1 MAAPNNNKPSTS
13 QTPPNNA
20 SARLEKT
27 HPGIRR
33 STPDSEALASS
44 DDDGEHPLPAPT
56 TVPAQKPARRT
67 SWLNEIPAS
76 MPRKTSLTGPLSS
89 GVSNPTSPATDQS
102 GWQTNTS
109 PGLNSSMTWNNVG
122 NTSFPWGTGIWN
134 TDSRKEPPPRL
145 SEIVPSPTTSN
156 PSLASNYMA
165 DELLSPT
172 TRTTSGE
179 SAIPFS
185 IPLYPTPKTYRSQS
199 YSVGQLDPEHPSLV
213 MGSKPPAAYAG
224 GRNRNGTQ
232 YSALQHRSSRP
243 SLLGELG
250 HDSATLGRVREDED
264 DEAESPGGSDGS
276 YNNYNAN
283 QARTIEQLSRENAL
297 LRQAAGQMEAPI
309 RDRAMSSASAASG
322 YAVGSGIR
330 NLHRIHGTVPE
341 EGDLA
346 VEDLDELS
354 SIPGYNDMYSNTR
367 RRFSEHSVNLEKQ
380 FPAFTPLENRALGDI
395 RKAHWQTSLGFGS
408 LADIP
413 QSRRHSFAE
422 IPMRHPSM
430 SGESQIASSSRV
442 GLGNQDESYVNASEG
457 SVSNAPGQNRE
468 YQRLAMLPRPEE
480 EHEMESEYSRAR
492 RFAESYFA
500 RDPSL
505 RSAADTQSPISP
517 SFHQGFN
524 PYGRHQPALSHQ
536 NQLLYIVTFKCHR
549 ADVFYIQEDTGLQ
562 VKPGDLVIVE
572 ADRGTDLG
580 TIQHANI
587 SLQKARELKQQYA
600 EEHYKWLMMFSR
612 QGQNG
617 AAGAVGAPGSVPGLG
632 SRSAIGGMGPHGAHG
647 VQEPS
652 GEIKPKLIKRLA
664 QNHEILT
671 LRDKE
676 GNEAKAK
683 RVCQQKVVEHRL
695 NMEILDAEFQM
706 DWKKLTFY
714 YFADSY
720 INFNSLVTDLF
731 KIYKTRIW
739 MSAINPASFVT
750 PPTAGLQSPNPLGY
764 GQDGDRS
771 HQRDGRGF
779 GHSRDGLDVGR
790 DGVGSQM
797 NLLRSGYGEPYQQF
811 HTPRQP
817 EAGLGGLGSVD
828 PFTTYPQGGYGP
840 LDSGYSDYTA
850 TSGANPAS
858 SRMQP
863 RPTHNLLKRSPSRTF
878 PSCDNDDKPTTST
891 ADKMGA
897 LKYVEEIQKKKQS
910 DVIRFLL
917 RVRCWELRQL
927 NAIHRASRPSRPD
940 KARRLGYKAKQG
952 YVIYRIRVRR
962 GGRKRPAPKGAT
974 YGKPTNMGINQLKY
988 QRALAATAEERV
1000 GRRCANLR
1008 VLNSYWINQ
1017 DSTYKYFEVIL
1028 VDPQHKAI
1036 RRDARI
1042 NWICNAVHKHREAR
1056 GLTATGKKS
1065 RGINK
1070 GHRYNNTSSGRRHT
1084 WKRQNTQ
1091 SYWRYR

>member
-1 MAAPNNNKPSTS
+1 MAAPSNSKPSSVS

-20 SARLEKT
+20 SARLEKS

-44 DDDGEHPLPAPT
+44 DDDGEHPLPAPST
-56 TVPAQKPARRT
+56 SMPAQKPVRRT
-67 SWLNEIPAS
+67 SWLNEIPVS
-76 MPRKTSLTGPLSS
+76 ITRKAPVTGPLST
-89 GVSNPTSPATDQS
+89 GASNPTSPATEQS
-102 GWQTNTS
+102 GWQANTS
-109 PGLNSSMTWNNVG
+109 PGLNSSITWNNVG
-122 NTSFPWGTGIWN
+122 NSSFPWGTGIWN

-145 SEIVPSPTTSN
+145 SELVPSPTMSI
-156 PSLASNYMA
+156 PSTASNYLA
-165 DELLSPT
+165 EELLSPT
-172 TRTTSGE
+172 TRTTSGD
-179 SAIPFS
+179 SSIPFS
-185 IPLYPTPKTYRSQS
+185 IPLHPTPKTYRSQS
-199 YSVGQLDPEHPSLV
+199 YSVGQLDPEYTALTTGNKATTAFS
-213 MGSKPPAAYAG
+213 AG
-224 GRNRNGTQ
+224 RSRNGTQ
-232 YSALQHRSSRP
+232 FSALQHRSSRP

-250 HDSATLGRVREDED
+250 HDPATLGRVREDED
-264 DEAESPGGSDGS
+264 DGVESPGGSDGS
-276 YNNYNAN
+276 YSNLNAD
-283 QARTIEQLSRENAL
+283 QARTIQQLSRENAL
-297 LRQAAGQMEAPI
+297 LRQAAGQMESSF
-309 RDRAMSSASAASG
+309 RDRAMSTASAAGG
-322 YAVGSGIR
+322 YAVGGGPR
-330 NLHRIHGTVPE
+330 NSHRIHGSVPE
-341 EGDLA
+341 EGDPA
-346 VEDLDELS
+346 VEDLDEVGN
-354 SIPGYNDMYSNTR
+354 IPGYSDLYSNTR

-380 FPAFTPLENRALGDI
+380 FSGFAPLENRNLG
-395 RKAHWQTSLGFGS
+395 RAHWQTSLGFGS

-413 QSRRHSFAE
+413 QSRRHSFAD
-422 IPMRHPSM
+422 IPMRHPSV
-430 SGESQIASSSRV
+430 SGDTQVASGSRV
-442 GLGNQDESYVNASEG
+442 GLNEQDENYTNINQVP
-457 SVSNAPGQNRE
+457 VSNAPGQNRE

-480 EHEMESEYSRAR
+480 EHEMETEYLRAR

-505 RSAADTQSPISP
+505 RGATDAQSPMTP
-517 SFHQGFN
+517 PFHQSFN
-524 PYGRHQPALSHQ
+524 PYVRHQPVLPHQ

-562 VKPGDLVIVE
+562 VNPGDLVIVE

-612 QGQNG
+612 QGQSS
-617 AAGAVGAPGSVPGLG
+617 AAGGSAPG
-632 SRSAIGGMGPHGAHG
+632 SRSAIGGMGTHGAHG
-647 VQEPS
+647 VQES
-652 GEIKPKLIKRLA
+652 AGEIKPKLIKRLA

-683 RVCQQKVVEHRL
+683 RVCQQKVAEHRL

-750 PPTAGLQSPNPLGY
+750 PPSAGLHTPNPLGY
-764 GQDGDRS
+764 GQDTPGDRS

-779 GHSRDGLDVGR
+779 GHSRDALDAGR
-790 DGVGSQM
+790 DGVG
-797 NLLRSGYGEPYQQF
+797 LLRSGYGDTYQQF
-811 HTPRQP
+811 VHNPRQP
-817 EAGLGGLGSVD
+817 EAGLGGLASAD
-828 PFTTYPQGGYGP
+828 PFTSYQPGGYGS
-840 LDSGYSDYTA
+840 LEYTDYTA
-850 TSGANPAS
+850 TSGGNTGP

-863 RPTHNLLKRSPSRTF
+863 APEISPSNF
-878 PSCDNDDKPTTST
+878 YSCDNRRQADDLQ

-952 YVIYRIRVRR
+952 YVIYRVRVRR
-962 GGRKRPAPKGAT
+962 GGRKRPVPKGAT
-974 YGKPTNMGINQLKY
+974 YGKPTNMGVNQLKY

-1036 RRDARI
+1036 RRDPRI

-1056 GLTATGKKS
+1056 GLTSTGKKS

-1070 GHRYNNTSSGRRHT
+1070 GHRYNNTSGGRRHT